1 MPQALSRHPGSNA
14 VGMGLQLPR
23 PGRWL
28 PIVLSA
34 SSVLAPIPMAQAA
47 RIEQHPRPTLL
58 SDFILGSQD
67 GLVNVLGI
75 LLGLVAAGA
84 PSRLIIIAGLAAL
97 AAESLA
103 MAAVA
108 YTSTESRRKLYH
120 SEVAREER
128 EMRDVPEL
136 EREEVRV
143 ILRRWGYEGAEVE
156 DMLRRIEQ
164 KPKAWLDLMMAFELN
179 LSPVPEEAPRK
190 SAGVVGFATLIGHA
204 IPILPFFAMPGAP
217 VEAAV
222 IAVLL
227 SAITLFLIGWY
238 EAKLTIGSLWESAV
252 RMTLIGLGSGL
263 AGFAIGLVFQR
274 LV

>member
-1 MPQALSRHPGSNA
+1 
-14 VGMGLQLPR
+14 
-23 PGRWL
+23 
-28 PIVLSA
+28 
-34 SSVLAPIPMAQAA
+34 MAQSAQ
-47 RIEQHPRPTLL
+47 REQHPRPTLL

-84 PSRLIIIAGLAAL
+84 PVHLIIIAGLAAL

-120 SEVAREER
+120 SEEARERR

-143 ILRRWGYEGAEVE
+143 ILRRWGYEGEEVE

-179 LSPVPEEAPRK
+179 LSPVPVEAPRQ
-190 SAGVVGFATLIGHA
+190 SAGVVGVATLLGHA
-204 IPILPFFAMPGAP
+204 IPIVPFFVLPADPIR
-217 VEAAV
+217 AA
-222 IAVLL
+222 IAAFVA
-227 SAITLFLIGWY
+227 SAVTLFLIGWY
-238 EAKLTIGSLWESAV
+238 EAKITIGSLWTSGV
-252 RMTLIGLGSGL
+252 RMMIIGLGSGV
-263 AGFAIGLVFQR
+263 AGFAIGLAFQK
-274 LV
+274 LAGG